1 MAAGCSLSALQ
12 TLMGAQEAEGLL
24 RSGVPGE
31 QCWVVWSPGGSL
43 IPHGPFRLPHP
54 SHREWK
60 VALEPKSQLSVHE
73 VKIKHLLTTPPK
85 HRLLPLPQSF
95 SVPFPA
101 MCLLR
106 LPGQISPY
114 PFSPSDHSPGTV
126 SPSSEMHFLVLSLSS
141 QSKVRLSLSEG
152 FLLVCFT
159 VQSIISTAGGPASTC
174 EHLSVVSV
182 YVEASAGSL

>member
-73 VKIKHLLTTPPK
+73 VKIKHLLTTPPNTGSFPSPSPSLSLSQQCASFAYQARYP
-85 HRLLPLPQSF
+85 HILSHPLTIHQ
-95 SVPFPA
+95 A
-101 MCLLR
+101 LCLLLLKCISWFCLCHPSQR
-106 LPGQISPY
+106 LDCHCLKASCWSVSQS
-114 PFSPSDHSPGTV
+114 
-126 SPSSEMHFLVLSLSS
+126 SPSS
-141 QSKVRLSLSEG
+141 R
-152 FLLVCFT
+152 LLVAQLPP
-159 VQSIISTAGGPASTC
+159 VNI
-174 EHLSVVSV
+174 
-182 YVEASAGSL
+182 